1 MAHGGHDSETGDERI
16 FFNGL
21 EIASQRQGNKC
32 ARQSFPLNRDQG
44 LKKKPKNTAID
55 FLKMHLAQG
64 GSLGTI

>member
-1 MAHGGHDSETGDERI
+1 MAYGGHDSETGDERI

-32 ARQSFPLNRDQG
+32 TRQSFPLNRDPG
-44 LKKKPKNTAID
+44 LKKKKHTAID